1 MRCICVYTSSGRS
14 AGGAMCLWF
23 RLWACHSTLEV
34 LCMRI
39 LAVFSYLLLVCLIS
53 CFSVAV
59 LTDLGIEENLEA
71 VKCIFCFLL
80 KFFFIMEI
88 SLAKK
93 RVISYSVSYKV
104 LFSGTDNNIEGSR
117 NCLPSACAQPPKG
130 KFVLWASFTE
140 SFIFQGSEEFSVF
153 LKNLSWKR
161 LQEKMV
167 RCVRVKNLPTFFCGI
182 SMWK

>member
-1 MRCICVYTSSGRS
+1 
-14 AGGAMCLWF
+14 
-23 RLWACHSTLEV
+23 
-34 LCMRI
+34 
-39 LAVFSYLLLVCLIS
+39 
-53 CFSVAV
+53 
-59 LTDLGIEENLEA
+59 
-71 VKCIFCFLL
+71 
-80 KFFFIMEI
+80 MEI

-130 KFVLWASFTE
+130 KLVLWASFTE

-167 RCVRVKNLPTFFCGI
+167 RRVRVKNLPTFFLWNI
-182 SMWK
+182 NVEVTAQINQLAIKTSMDKGCNYCSPWFLRPVLGFVLCCKNRNLGFLCFALSALPSCSQGRIWFPNPFIGSYRQEFCRHSQTR